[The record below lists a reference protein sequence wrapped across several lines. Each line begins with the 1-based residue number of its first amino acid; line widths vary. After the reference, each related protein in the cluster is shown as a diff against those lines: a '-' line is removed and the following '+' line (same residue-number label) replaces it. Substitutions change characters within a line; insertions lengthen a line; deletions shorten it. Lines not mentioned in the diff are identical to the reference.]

1 MGIIVLFRCRIRRSL
16 ILVEM
21 IGSSCRVGFCVR
33 VQVLPCGPQLRSL
46 SLNICQVVGALQMME
61 IVLRSDLMLI
71 PNVAFATMRLRR
83 KTLDDVMVILGSLAQ
98 ILYP

>member
-1 MGIIVLFRCRIRRSL
+1 
-16 ILVEM
+16 
-21 IGSSCRVGFCVR
+21 
-33 VQVLPCGPQLRSL
+33 
-46 SLNICQVVGALQMME
+46 ME